1 MNNVINL
8 SDYSKNYNRV
18 NIDYKFKSAVATN
31 SRLMGVIGI
40 RVHFVCEEEELI
52 LFFHLDFEEYGLDRF
67 EVYKNL
73 KDVDRIT
80 KSVMGGLGAKL
91 VPISLENVSTLIYSA
106 VDVGDNN
113 LMGVPI
119 EFLEYEYLLEEFCE
133 DINISVLENVSTE
146 IRSNEELINYYI
158 MRTIGCDYDARDMLL
173 SVNELKYSLVDEPS
187 VLLKN
192 EILKEENGIYITKSI
207 VDYLDAYKMIISE
220 ITIENKK
227 VVDCVKI
234 DELTMTAREAAF
246 SLNKKEYIIVFYV
259 QSSTEFKMFLENKK
273 LELLKNVYNSGTLY
287 TEFQKT
293 NNHVNSNTYFLNGD
307 IFGTYFM
314 TDKNDLVISSFVEK
328 DIIRIKEEFLSS
340 FSQMNEVAK
349 MEAENPI
356 LYTFVNS
363 GYQNFFDFLGE

>member
-1 MNNVINL
+1 MDNVINL
-8 SDYSKNYNRV
+8 SDYSDIYKRV
-18 NIDYKFKSAVATN
+18 NINYKFKNAVATN
-31 SRLMGVIGI
+31 SRLMGVMGI
-40 RVHFVCEEEELI
+40 RIHFLCEEDELI

-67 EVYKNL
+67 EVCKNL
-73 KDVDRIT
+73 KDVDKMT
-80 KSVMGGLGAKL
+80 KSVMGGLGANL
-91 VPISLENVSTLIYSA
+91 VAVSLENVSTLIYSV
-106 VDVGDNN
+106 VDIGDNN
-113 LMGVPI
+113 LMSVPI

-133 DINISVLENVSTE
+133 DINISILKNVSTE

-158 MRTIGCDYDARDMLL
+158 MRTIGCDYDIRDILL
-173 SVNELKYSLVDEPS
+173 SENKLKYNLVDEPS

-220 ITIENKK
+220 VTIRDKK
-227 VVDCVKI
+227 VVNCIKI

-246 SLNKKEYIIVFYV
+246 SLNKKEYIVVFYV
-259 QSSTEFKMFLENKK
+259 KNSSEFKMFLESIKE
-273 LELLKNVYNSGTLY
+273 ELLKNVYDSGTLY

-293 NNHVNSNTYFLNGD
+293 NDHVNSNIYYLNGD

-314 TDKNDLVISSFVEK
+314 TDQNDLVVSSFVK
-328 DIIRIKEEFLSS
+328 DDIHKIKEEILSL
-340 FSQMNEVAK
+340 FSQMNEVAE